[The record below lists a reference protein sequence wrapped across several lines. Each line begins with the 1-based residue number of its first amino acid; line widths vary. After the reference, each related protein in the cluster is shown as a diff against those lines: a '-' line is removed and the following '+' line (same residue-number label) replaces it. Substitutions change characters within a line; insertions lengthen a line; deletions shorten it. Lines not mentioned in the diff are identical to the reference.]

1 MTLRPELNKCLLV
14 ELVSGISI
22 LKEFLT
28 ATMDE
33 KLTLKVKQKTS
44 HSTTADNYSINS
56 STKNVCTATT
66 DRTNSNGTT
75 KPLIS
80 PAKTAKLGN
89 AQDFDDILEVVG
101 SFGRYQKKMMFLIF
115 MPVSFFAAF
124 TSNLFLFQ
132 MVMPDYWC
140 HTPGREKTSLSLAQ
154 WHQLTRP
161 SNNGE
166 PSRCLMHE
174 INWTYKNTSLFTVTN
189 QTKECSNG
197 WEFDT
202 TEYSATVGTSLGWVC
217 EHDHYSHYTLSI
229 SMAGN
234 AFGTLILPILADK
247 YVGRRFMFFITLI
260 LHIIFTIPLLW
271 VTGAQMHMALRFL
284 QGLCFE
290 TNYLMPYIIY
300 MEVIPP
306 ERRALAVMVSFI
318 AWTFG
323 MCSTA
328 FVAWLVPH
336 WKYLAVISIIP
347 SLLGFLYWRHLSDSP
362 RWLLAKGKMHQCV
375 DVLLQISVTNR
386 KQVSQHEV
394 EVKLME
400 LIRQQPVDR
409 PLSDVLRYPK
419 LALRTLMLFLMSF
432 MQFVVYS
439 VTMLSMTVLPNS
451 FLAHFVLSIFELPS
465 NFFGW
470 AITHY
475 LGRRFMAYCTFL
487 LLSVFCLAAYFSI
500 QNEWL
505 LLTILGFVKFFSTC
519 GLFVVFLMASEA
531 LPTPVRTSGTGIT
544 VVFGMLGMVTAPH
557 VLHSGFAEGGH
568 YWILLAM
575 TVASAICMIPF
586 PETLGLQ
593 LPQTFQDAEDL
604 GQGRPFIKWIHH
616 WNLHNFMQPPESQH
630 KTVNESL
637 MS

>member
-1 MTLRPELNKCLLV
+1 
-14 ELVSGISI
+14 
-22 LKEFLT
+22 
-28 ATMDE
+28 MDE
-33 KLTLKVKQKTS
+33 KFKLKAKNKTS
-44 HSTTADNYSINS
+44 HSTAAEKYSTNS
-56 STKNVCTATT
+56 SIENVCTATT
-66 DRTNSNGTT
+66 ERTNSNGTT

-80 PAKTAKLGN
+80 PAKTAKLGS

-101 SFGRYQKKMMFLIF
+101 SFGRYQKMMMFLIF

-132 MVMPDYWC
+132 MVLPDYWC
-140 HTPGREKTSLSLAQ
+140 HTPGRENTSLSLAE
-154 WHQLTRP
+154 WRQLTRP
-161 SNNGE
+161 SNGE

-174 INWTYKNTSLFTVTN
+174 ISWMSYNNTSTFTVTN
-189 QTKECSNG
+189 KTKECNNG

-202 TEYSATVGTSLGWVC
+202 TEYSATVGTSLEWVC
-217 EHDHYSHYTLSI
+217 ERDHYSHYTMSV

-234 AFGTLILPILADK
+234 AFGSLIFPILADK
-247 YVGRRFMFFITLI
+247 YVGRRFMFFVALS
-260 LHIIFTIPLLW
+260 LQIIFTIPLLW
-271 VTGAQMHMALRFL
+271 VTNAAVHIALRFL

-290 TNYLMPYIIY
+290 TNYLMPYVIY

-306 ERRALAVMVSFI
+306 ERRAHGVMVSFI

-336 WKYLAVISIIP
+336 WKYLAVISIFP
-347 SLLGFLYWRHLSDSP
+347 SLLGFLYWRHLPDSP
-362 RWLLAKGKMHQCV
+362 RWLLAKGKVHQCA
-375 DVLLQISVTNR
+375 DVLLQISATN
-386 KQVSQHEV
+386 KAQVSRPEV
-394 EVKLME
+394 EAKLEE
-400 LIRQQPVDR
+400 LMRRQPVDH
-409 PLSDVLRYPK
+409 PLSDVLQYPK
-419 LALRTLMLFLMSF
+419 LAVRTLMLFLVSF

-439 VTMLSMTVLPNS
+439 VAMLSMTVLPNS

-470 AITHY
+470 AVIHY
-475 LGRRFMAYCTFL
+475 MGRRFMVYCTFL
-487 LLSVFCLAAYFSI
+487 LLSVFCLAAYFCI

-519 GLFVVFLMASEA
+519 GLFVVFLMTSEV

-544 VVFGMLGMVTAPH
+544 VVFGMLGMGVAPH
-557 VLHSGFAEGGH
+557 VLHSGLGEGGH

-575 TVASAICMIPF
+575 TLASAICMIPF

-604 GQGRPFIKWIHH
+604 GQGRPFTTWIHH
-616 WNLHNFMQPPESQH
+616 WNLHNFLQPPESQH
-630 KTVNESL
+630 KTVNKAL
-637 MS
+637 LT